1 MSTRPYFHIH
11 LNLKAL
17 CRLMYLKPV
26 WNTLVVFVIDF
37 ELLVSLL
44 AVQWL
49 NKQQCDI
56 YHNIS
61 MTYFHVS
68 HSLAGMWC
76 NPAIKSLLHSLT
88 IHSDISK
95 TEALFF
101 FRKFFG
107 LIFFLTEGGGGELSI
122 VIHALCLWVLFHHR
136 LEFCPA
142 VMSIFKNNQ
151 FATKISPRF

>member
-1 MSTRPYFHIH
+1 MSTRLYFHSN

-26 WNTLVVFVIDF
+26 WNTLTFVVFVIDF
-37 ELLVSLL
+37 EPLVSSL
-44 AVQWL
+44 AMRQL

-61 MTYFHVS
+61 VMHFHVS
-68 HSLAGMWC
+68 HSLAGIWC

-95 TEALFF
+95 TAALFFFFF
-101 FRKFFG
+101 FRKFWPD
-107 LIFFLTEGGGGELSI
+107 FFLTEGGGGELSI
-122 VIHALCLWVLFHHR
+122 VIHASRLWVSFRHR

-142 VMSIFKNNQ
+142 VMS
-151 FATKISPRF
+151 